1 MNQREWHKNQVRRL
15 ILDVA
20 SEIIVKE
27 GLEGLTMRKIALAIG
42 YSLPTT
48 YEHFVNKEALLKE
61 LQKEWLRKMQ
71 DIVQLIH
78 AKEQNPVVALEKIA
92 ETYFMFAQQHPIFY
106 QAVMGMNSGAL
117 DDNGYFPEIYT
128 LRAILKDIIQSVQKE
143 RALSQNEI
151 EDRVDLFRSYLH
163 GIVSLMLVNKIKGG
177 GERAKALLNQS
188 IVNFLNANK

>member
-1 MNQREWHKNQVRRL
+1 MNQRERHKNQVRRH

-27 GLEGLTMRKIALAIG
+27 GIEGLTMRKIALAIG

-48 YEHFVNKEALLKE
+48 YEHFVSKEALLKE

-92 ETYFMFAQQHPIFY
+92 QTYFMFAQQNPAFY

-117 DDNGYFPEIYT
+117 DDNADFPEVYT
-128 LRAILKDIIQSVQKE
+128 LRAILKDIIQNIQKE
-143 RALSQNEI
+143 RVLSQNEI
-151 EDRVDLFRSYLH
+151 EDRVDLFRCHLH

-177 GERAKALLNQS
+177 AERAKALLNQDITNLIALKS
-188 IVNFLNANK
+188 